1 YDNAQVF
8 VFCSAV
14 LSRKMMEADPT
25 NIAFC
30 PYGVFVA
37 DTDGAVTVGY
47 RHYPDGAMQ
56 EVQALLDEIAREAV
70 GE

>member
-1 YDNAQVF
+1 
-8 VFCSAV
+8 
-14 LSRKMMEADPT
+14 MMEVDPT

-37 DTDGAVTVGY
+37 ETDGAVTVGY